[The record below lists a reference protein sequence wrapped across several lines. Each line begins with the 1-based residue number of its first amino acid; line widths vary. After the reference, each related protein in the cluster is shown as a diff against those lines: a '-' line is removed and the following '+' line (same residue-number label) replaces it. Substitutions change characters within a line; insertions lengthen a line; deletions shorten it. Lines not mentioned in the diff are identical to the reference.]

1 MMKILDEIAYLHILR
16 IIKKRPL
23 DINIETINMCP
34 LKCVFCCNRIYNREH
49 VVMDNKLFE
58 DIIKQYCDMGGG
70 ALGLSSMQSDFFSD
84 PLLMDRMR
92 IIKKYKKKY
101 KKKLWV
107 YVTTPLISLKK
118 YSDKELQ
125 YILRLFDCLQI
136 SVEGYDRESYQNMAG
151 INGFDIVKEQL
162 ERVREIM
169 EKNSLTIRIDICF
182 RTYNK
187 AKLKASKIY
196 KEMKRVFNIYDV
208 KDTFFSWFGT
218 IKQEDLPKGAKVIF
232 KYNDRKKVNCVNA
245 NVSLTVMAD
254 GKVVGCGCID
264 WLGKYIIGDCRK
276 NTLEEIWRSP
286 EAVEFRTAFEKGKV
300 PSICHECGLY
310 SPMTNMKNKRL
321 LKYKLSSGL
330 FYLKKIKGKK

>member
-1 MMKILDEIAYLHILR
+1 MFMLKILDEMAYLRILQ

-34 LKCVFCCNRIYNREH
+34 LKCVFCCNRVYNREP
-49 VVMDNKLFE
+49 VVMDNMLFE

-92 IIKKYKKKY
+92 IIKKFKKKY
-101 KKKLWV
+101 KEKLWV
-107 YVTTPLISLKK
+107 YITTPLLSLKK

-125 YILRLFDCLQI
+125 YILCLFDCLQI

-151 INGFDIVKEQL
+151 VNGFDIVKEQL
-162 ERVREIM
+162 ERVRKITER
-169 EKNSLTIRIDICF
+169 NSLKIRIDIYF
-182 RTYNK
+182 RTYDK
-187 AKLKASKIY
+187 AKLKASEIY
-196 KEMKRVFNIYDV
+196 REMKRVFNIYDV

-218 IKQEDLPKGAKVIF
+218 IKQEDLPRGAKVVF
-232 KYNDRKKVNCVNA
+232 KYNEGKKINCANA

-276 NTLEEIWRSP
+276 NSLEEIWRSP
-286 EAVEFRTAFEKGKV
+286 EAVKFRTAFEKGKL

-310 SPMTNMKNKRL
+310 SPITNMKNKKFL
-321 LKYKLSSGL
+321 NYTPTNGL
-330 FYLKKIKGKK
+330 FYLQK